1 MGYLPAC
8 GCCTM
13 YLCNTFSVLGFA
25 GGGLAYLTYKR
36 PRAVLIVG
44 GTSALFS
51 TAVLYSTIGGAVQA
65 ATRFAENIAE
75 AASSL
80 EMDSSDVTSWS

>member
-1 MGYLPAC
+1 
-8 GCCTM
+8 M
-13 YLCNTFSVLGFA
+13 YLCSSFNSLGFA
-25 GGGLAYLTYKR
+25 GGGLVYLTYKR

-51 TAVLYSTIGGAVQA
+51 TAVLYSTIGGAVQS
-65 ATRFAENIAE
+65 ATRFADNIAE

-80 EMDSSDVTSWS
+80 EMDSGDVTSWS

>member
-1 MGYLPAC
+1 MH
-8 GCCTM
+8 
-13 YLCNTFSVLGFA
+13 LCNSLSVLRFA
-25 GGGLAYLTYKR
+25 GSSLAYLTYKR

-51 TAVLYSTIGGAVQA
+51 TAVLYSIIGGAVQS
-65 ATRFAENIAE
+65 ATRFADNIAE

-80 EMDSSDVTSWS
+80 EMDSNDVTSWS

>member
-1 MGYLPAC
+1 
-8 GCCTM
+8 M
-13 YLCNTFSVLGFA
+13 YLCNKFNILGFA
-25 GGGLAYLTYKR
+25 GSGLAYLTYKR
-36 PRAVLIVG
+36 PRAVLVVG

-51 TAVLYSTIGGAVQA
+51 TAVLYSTIGLAIQS
-65 ATRFAENIAE
+65 ATRFADNIVE